1 MSEKQ
6 PILIIEDDPLIRSG
20 LACFLEEE
28 GYKIL
33 SAENGLVGLEI
44 LRKERVSLVLLDL
57 QMPVMSGEEFLT
69 ALKLKENPEMRSV
82 PVLVLTARVEGINND
97 GIAGFIRKPLDLFDL
112 LAKVQEFTMVESN

>member
-69 ALKLKENPEMRSV
+69 ALKLEENPEMRSV